1 MSASN
6 INKQNTALDSLRAN
20 FNREIKFIA
29 DRTYLQPM
37 IPTDGSMEPTNFQ
50 NRQFEQLLNPSA
62 KFINPVKSGKCVR
75 GIHGLR
81 HATRVAIYTDMLHR
95 FRVKKIVNTDGSPDQ
110 FPETAVDSVAKFFKI
125 KSEDVLMLTKFAAF
139 FHDSARENEGID
151 YWDHRSAENC
161 YDFLVS
167 RGVGDRV
174 ARFFANAARYK
185 GGKEDAA
192 AFKTY
197 VTGELG
203 IQEGNY
209 ENFNYIRDLIGYADR
224 LDVMRCK
231 KEFNGIPVKYF
242 SVPATRRVQS
252 NKDNL
257 NNLMLDI
264 HQLLAAEGDLDSSG
278 CPIKISKAQPGFL
291 KTNTVRSEWDHNM
304 KLDFEYS
311 EDPYGMM
318 QKYIND
324 YIDRKNLQALQPT
337 KPSDETSARL
347 NMPDNSLITACDWGK
362 VFTNNSQFTFIADHQ
377 SNQTGHIVAKKEPSS
392 QIINIK
398 QNCIEFPLSDN
409 ASTLSED
416 QLSATMVVLAE
427 LIKQGQHN
435 QQNPLII
442 QPNEAFTVPMITALI
457 ERIEQDKL
465 LVNFAPDTISSDEIK
480 KILAEHNNKAHPST
494 TTRRPR

>member
-1 MSASN
+1 MSASK

-62 KFINPVKSGKCVR
+62 KFINPVRSGKCVR

-110 FPETAVDSVAKFFKI
+110 FPETAVDSVATFFKI

-139 FHDSARENEGID
+139 FHDSARENERTD
-151 YWDHRSAENC
+151 YWGHRSAENC

-167 RGVGDRV
+167 RGVGDIV

-185 GGKEDAA
+185 GGEEDAA

-242 SVPATRRVQS
+242 SVPATRKIQS

-278 CPIKISKAQPGFL
+278 CPIKISKVPP
-291 KTNTVRSEWDHNM
+291 DH
-304 KLDFEYS
+304 
-311 EDPYGMM
+311 
-318 QKYIND
+318 
-324 YIDRKNLQALQPT
+324 
-337 KPSDETSARL
+337 
-347 NMPDNSLITACDWGK
+347 
-362 VFTNNSQFTFIADHQ
+362 
-377 SNQTGHIVAKKEPSS
+377 
-392 QIINIK
+392 
-398 QNCIEFPLSDN
+398 
-409 ASTLSED
+409 
-416 QLSATMVVLAE
+416 
-427 LIKQGQHN
+427 
-435 QQNPLII
+435 
-442 QPNEAFTVPMITALI
+442 
-457 ERIEQDKL
+457 
-465 LVNFAPDTISSDEIK
+465 
-480 KILAEHNNKAHPST
+480 
-494 TTRRPR
+494 